1 MAAAMISPLQKAL
14 WSLIFVCG
22 STSIALA
29 QFSFV
34 EVAST
39 PYDRQMER
47 IQPILT
53 AAPASAIYGPS
64 VSAVNQWIIGLR
76 AMPYRYSSE
85 WRTPFEVEIAKVGDC
100 KGKALLLYDWMQANG
115 ATNVRLVIGKRR
127 AEDTLTHAW
136 LEWQSKIGTLL
147 LDPTF
152 NWNASFKLRNR
163 RTYIAFYE
171 YEGCHK
177 YQATDSA
184 VVSRTI
190 GRRAPAAPAH
200 GVVTQPMRTVSRTR
214 STSSFLE
221 AAPIVPA
228 YLRCRRGL

>member
-1 MAAAMISPLQKAL
+1 MISPLQKAL

-22 STSIALA
+22 STSIGFA
-29 QFSFV
+29 QLSFI
-34 EVAST
+34 EVPST

-47 IQPILT
+47 VQPILT
-53 AAPASAIYGPS
+53 APPASATYGPS
-64 VSAVNQWIIGLR
+64 LSVVNQWMIALR
-76 AMPYRYSSE
+76 AMPYRYSPE

-127 AEDTLTHAW
+127 ADDTLTHAW

-152 NWNASFKLRNR
+152 NWNASFKLTNR
-163 RTYIAFYE
+163 RSYIAFYE
-171 YEGCHK
+171 YEGRHK
-177 YQATDSA
+177 YQASESA

-190 GRRAPAAPAH
+190 ATRTPAAPAH
-200 GVVTQPMRTVSRTR
+200 GVITRPMRSASSARSVSW
-214 STSSFLE
+214 LLDE
-221 AAPIVPA
+221 GPIAPA
-228 YLRCRRGL
+228 YSSYRRGF